1 MTNNECTVKW
11 ITYLEF
17 FMHPF
22 MIMHNI
28 LMSCYTQHSFL
39 GNDKGF
45 EFLTQHFIWIFTT
58 T

>member
-1 MTNNECTVKW
+1 
-11 ITYLEF
+11 
-17 FMHPF
+17 MHPF